1 MGIAIYPANGPRGPS
16 GSNGSTGAT
25 GLTGAAG
32 NTYLTS
38 SATMPGT
45 LLALSAIQSVN
56 VSVPGATM
64 GTPVFAA
71 YADGVVTTNPT
82 LVAGVT
88 SPGVVTVS
96 LIALLALITT
106 TTRVVNLR
114 ILI

>member
-1 MGIAIYPANGPRGPS
+1 
-16 GSNGSTGAT
+16 
-25 GLTGAAG
+25 
-32 NTYLTS
+32 
-38 SATMPGT
+38 
-45 LLALSAIQSVN
+45 
-56 VSVPGATM
+56 M

-88 SPGVVTVS
+88 SQAFVTVS

-114 ILI
+114 ILILMSELDPTIPDIAVTARLSRLKPQSKSRR